1 MKNSR
6 LKQDV
11 LRYKFTKKDVYL
23 VTRAIR
29 LPNGLEIKK
38 DLILHP
44 GAAMIIPFL
53 NADKL
58 IILRQYR
65 STLNKYLYEFPAG
78 TIDPGEK
85 PAACARREIME
96 EAGYRTAQL
105 TKLGIIYPIPGY
117 SDEVIHIFKAQ
128 KLRVQKKPADAD
140 EVIESMI
147 VSRAQ
152 LKKLFKS
159 GQIVDGKTIA
169 GLAFC
174 GLLS

>member
-1 MKNSR
+1 MKNPK
-6 LKQDV
+6 LKKDV
-11 LRYKFTKKDVYL
+11 LRYKFKKKDVFL

-29 LPNGLEIKK
+29 LPNGLEIEK
-38 DLILHP
+38 DLIVHP

-53 NADKL
+53 SADKL

-140 EVIESMI
+140 EVIEPMI
-147 VSRAQ
+147 VSRTQ

-174 GLLS
+174 GLVS